1 MIDQIALLLQGVAVS
16 FPQLTAI
23 FAVLYVVGFGAKVI
37 REAAKSI
44 VAETPSKKDDE
55 KLAALEQSKAAK
67 AIFFVLDLFLRIKP
81 VKKS

>member
-1 MIDQIALLLQGVAVS
+1 MIDQIALLLNGLAIS

-23 FAVLYVVGFGAKVI
+23 FAVLYVIGFAVKVL
-37 REAAKSI
+37 REAAKAI

-55 KLAALEQSKAAK
+55 KLAALEQSKVAK
-67 AIFFVLDLFLRIKP
+67 SIFFVLDLFLRIKP